1 MLAYLLTDKYG
12 KVQCKMAHVLVAENF
27 ITNPLGYKHVM
38 HIDGNPHN
46 NNVDNLRWTER
57 SVRYRKKKSESHKRF
72 KGRHNLMTTQGV
84 EQYYTD
90 GTYINTFKSISEAAE
105 KTKCSYRSIKAVLD
119 GKESNTGGYVWKYS
133 GNVYQTHLN
142 RTIVEEH
149 ISRVSL
155 PNWIHKVDKFIT
167 FFNETTSKVT
177 KVVRSL
183 FENFQYASVIPW

>member
-1 MLAYLLTDKYG
+1 M
-12 KVQCKMAHVLVAENF
+12 
-27 ITNPLGYKHVM
+27 
-38 HIDGNPHN
+38 
-46 NNVDNLRWTER
+46 RWTER
-57 SVRYRKKKSESHKRF
+57 IVKHFVKKSEDYKLLEG
-72 KGRHNLMTTQGV
+72 KHNLMTTQEV
-84 EQYYTD
+84 VQYYTD

-105 KTKCSYRSIKAVLD
+105 KTKFSCGSIKAVLD
-119 GKESNTGGYVWKYS
+119 GKVSSIGGYVWKYS
-133 GNVYQTHLN
+133 GKVYQTHIN

-177 KVVRSL
+177 KVVRSF